1 MNISRRERRVLG
13 VLALGGRI
21 CLIRDDD
28 GRTIDIECYTREGW
42 IMSDCTLDMF
52 KSMRSKKV
60 IASVRGGP
68 YHITRQGLEMLRA
81 T

>member
-1 MNISRRERRVLG
+1 MNISRLERRVLG

-28 GRTIDIECYTREGW
+28 GRTTDIECYTREGW
-42 IMSDCTLDMF
+42 VMTDCTLDMF

-60 IASVRGGP
+60 ISSTRGGP
-68 YHITRQGLEMLRA
+68 YRITRQGLEMLRV
-81 T
+81 